1 MNNSGQGLV
10 ILQDSA
16 PVPLQNLKIFG
27 YSTQV
32 TTTGAQLFDKSA
44 VTPNQ
49 WLTDAGKVESAR
61 GYSNSDYIP
70 VSPGTYA
77 GTRKGSA
84 RTAFYNTEKVFVR
97 YLPWDGGSLTVNEG
111 EAFVRLTILTGAED
125 KYIDNLMF
133 NAGSTAKP
141 WEPYTGGKPS
151 PSPEYPQPIVS
162 AGDTGSIVL
171 TISDGADQSQSLTV
185 STPNGLPG
193 IPVDSGGN
201 YTDAKGQI
209 FFSSFRDYAS
219 KTAVTRVK
227 PFHVDTSPSSA
238 WYSRNTGEY
247 VDLYTYNIPT
257 DYQIGHKNI
266 ICEFLPYNYN
276 VFGGANLGCCFNG
289 VLYQPTPESQ
299 AYFIFSFDR
308 QTFNVSKEDSQE
320 TVIQKFK
327 DYIGAD
333 GFSIFYICNPIET
346 PLSEDEITAFQ
357 NLTAYSPTTIVSNDA
372 NAWMWVQY
380 LLESEMSP
388 WFYPKTE
395 IGLYYKAYAGYETE
409 LPAPTCRETKLIKK
423 LLDSSYQLDFEV
435 TERSSRTEK
444 YLWDLISKTNTMLA
458 NIPKTD
464 TEKFLHTL
472 LGGEVTEYP
481 VIDCERNY
489 WMSKCVEQ

>member
-1 MNNSGQGLV
+1 MNNSGQGSV

-27 YSTQV
+27 WSTQ
-32 TTTGAQLFDKSA
+32 D
-44 VTPNQ
+44 
-49 WLTDAGKVESAR
+49 
-61 GYSNSDYIP
+61 
-70 VSPGTYA
+70 GT
-77 GTRKGSA
+77 
-84 RTAFYNTEKVFVR
+84 
-97 YLPWDGGSLTVNEG
+97 
-111 EAFVRLTILTGAED
+111 
-125 KYIDNLMF
+125 
-133 NAGSTAKP
+133 
-141 WEPYTGGKPS
+141 
-151 PSPEYPQPIVS
+151 PSPENPVPIVS
-162 AGDTGSIVL
+162 AGDGGSIAL
-171 TISDGADQSQSLTV
+171 TVSDGAEQSQSLIL

-201 YTDAKGQI
+201 YTDAEGQI

-219 KTAVTRVK
+219 KTDVTRVK

-238 WYSRNTGEY
+238 WHSRNVGEY
-247 VDLYTYNIPT
+247 VDLYTYNTPT
-257 DYQIGHKNI
+257 DYQVGYKNI
-266 ICEFLPYNYN
+266 MCEFLPYNYN
-276 VFGGANLGCCFNG
+276 VFGGANLGCCLNG
-289 VLYQPTPESQ
+289 SLTSENVP
-299 AYFIFSFDR
+299 YFIFSFNR
-308 QTFNVSKEDSQE
+308 QTFNALKEDSQE

-327 DYIGAD
+327 NYIGAD

-346 PLSEDEITAFQ
+346 PLSEEEITAFQ

-464 TEKFLHTL
+464 TEKFLHIL

-481 VIDCERNY
+481 IIDCERNY
-489 WMSKCVEQ
+489 WMSKSVEQ